1 MSKQQEPDP
10 KRVITPIARLSYPY
24 LFAKSAGMNG
34 AEGKYQCELIFPANT
49 DMADLRAAANAAAKE
64 KWGDKPPKNLKSPFR
79 KGDEDR
85 EDKDGYEGAV
95 FIGARSKDKPGVV
108 VGPDRLPC
116 ADPSEVY
123 GGCFVKASVT
133 AFAYDT
139 NGNKG
144 VSFALNNVWKIR
156 DGEPF
161 GSRRNAEEE
170 FGNVEV
176 DEDAFGEDSSFDHGA
191 NEKAGS
197 SLL

>member
-1 MSKQQEPDP
+1 VSKQEEPNL
-10 KRVITPIARLSYPY
+10 KRVITPIARLSYPH
-24 LFAKSAGMNG
+24 LFAKSEGMNG
-34 AEGKYQCELIFPANT
+34 NEGKYQCELIFPEGT
-49 DMADLRAAANAAAKE
+49 DLSELKAAANAAAKE
-64 KWGDKPPKNLKSPFR
+64 KWGNKPPKNLKSPFR

-85 EDKDGYEGAV
+85 EDKDGYEGSV

-108 VGPDRLPC
+108 VGPGRVACSD
-116 ADPSEVY
+116 ASEVY

-144 VSFALNNVWKIR
+144 VAFALNNVWKIR

-170 FGNVEV
+170 FGDVEV
-176 DEDAFGEDSSFDHGA
+176 DEEAFGDTSFEEA
-191 NEKAGS
+191 EES